1 MLTKPLCTP
10 EKPEHGAKK
19 GILSP
24 MEDYQT
30 IIFGIIAIITPLLV
44 GRIFWRRFDR
54 YFGKENAEYMNTLE
68 YFLKKLGF
76 TILLAFIVL
85 WLGITLVFNT
95 SVS

>member
-1 MLTKPLCTP
+1 
-10 EKPEHGAKK
+10 
-19 GILSP
+19 
-24 MEDYQT
+24 
-30 IIFGIIAIITPLLV
+30 V